1 MKDSRIHRICDSN
14 QRPFLQA
21 KRGRRRSN
29 SAAPPFCSDP
39 VFDAAPVRLRQ
50 IGLAVFPAAPPERP
64 GLYGARAPACK
75 RFTGA
80 AGRFFRTPPP
90 ARHSAALTDSGCPA
104 PPVFFP
110 KQKRPRGLHGRL
122 AAAKGRQA
130 APEPAEAERP
140 PIRRTGYSGR
150 RACRI
155 CAHFLLPAQTEKTP
169 GPQPGGSCPTQSF
182 ASLFSRA

>member
-1 MKDSRIHRICDSN
+1 MKDSRISRIYNSN

-39 VFDAAPVRLRQ
+39 VFDAAPVRPRQ
-50 IGLAVFPAAPPERP
+50 IGLAAFPAAPPELP
-64 GLYGARAPACK
+64 GLYGARAPARG

-90 ARHSAALTDSGCPA
+90 ARHSAALADSGCPA
-104 PPVFFP
+104 PPAFFP
-110 KQKRPRGLHGRL
+110 KQKRPWGPCGRP

-140 PIRRTGYSGR
+140 PIRRTGSPGR

-182 ASLFSRA
+182 ASRFSRA